1 MVPPTELC
9 TANPINAGT
18 GDKVEQDSIY
28 HGEGTSS
35 LTYRMSFVS
44 ARGGSQYHPNFAH
57 GWFWTSGYDRRL
69 APEGAAGA
77 TTAPADVYSTR
88 IDGQLIDFRFIS
100 GSYKPDADIAHKLIR
115 KTNAGGST
123 TGWQL
128 ISSADEI
135 ETYDAGGKLQS
146 VTDAQ
151 GRTQTLSY
159 DASGRLT
166 TITDTFGHAL
176 TLAYDAQNRVS
187 TLTQPDGGVVQ
198 FSYDAANNLASI
210 TWPDTRSRSY
220 HYENASFPNNLTGI
234 TDENGARYATY
245 GYDSQG
251 RAVLTEHAGG
261 AQRATLSF
269 GANSTTVTDALGTAR
284 THTLT
289 TVQSVVRGTGATQ
302 PGGSGCGPA
311 ASAQTYDANGNVAT
325 RTDFNGNVT
334 TYTYDL
340 TRNLETKRVEASN
353 APVARTISTQW
364 HSVWRLPVKLAEPL
378 KLTTLVYNG
387 DSYGGSTITCAPA
400 GATVPSPTGTGSVPI
415 GVLCQKIEQATT
427 DPTGSQGLAAT
438 PTGTPRTQT
447 WSYDPYG
454 QVLTADGPRTDL
466 VDLTT
471 YTYYP
476 ANDPDL
482 GKRGNLATIT
492 NALGHVTQITAY
504 DANGRPLIAVDPNGL
519 TTTLTYDAR
528 GRMTGKTV
536 GTEAATYQYD
546 GVGQLTLLT
555 LPDGASLG
563 YTYDGAHRLT
573 GIHDGLGNTI
583 TYTLDAM
590 GNRTQEDVKD
600 PANQLSRTRQR
611 ACDALNRLYQD
622 IGAQNQTTTYAYD
635 ANGNL
640 TGVLDPLNRL
650 TANAYDALNRLIRI
664 TDPNNGQTALGY
676 NGQDRTVQVTDPRN
690 LVTTYT
696 VDGLGNLTQQ
706 VSPDTGTTQTSV
718 DAAGNPISR
727 TDAKGQ
733 TTATQYDALNR
744 PTLIT
749 YQDGRQERYTWDQS
763 GNGGASNLG
772 RLTLIEE
779 LQNTTLIAATQY
791 AYDLQGRVT
800 TETRSEGALTLVTGY
815 AWSNGD
821 VVGLT
826 YPSGKQIAYGRD
838 SQGRVSQ
845 ITLTDNGVTRIVLNQ
860 VQYHPFGGVKSYVTG
875 AGQTLTRSQDLDGRI
890 NAYTLGTS
898 LWQIGYDTAG
908 RIGYQTDSANATNTA
923 TYGYDTLDRLT
934 GTVLPTTNL
943 GYAYDANGNRTSQ
956 TVGGTTYSYQ
966 VSPTSNRLNGVNTVP
981 PKSYAFDVNGSIT
994 GDGQN
999 TYGYDAR
1006 GRMTQAV
1013 TVAGTTQYRL
1023 DAQGRR
1029 VAKTNTAEDTRFVY
1043 DRAGHLIAETD
1054 ATGSAKREYIWLGD
1068 LPVGVLQ

>member
-1 MVPPTELC
+1 L
-9 TANPINAGT
+9 IYSGT
-18 GDKVEQDSIY
+18 G
-28 HGEGTSS
+28 TSP
-35 LTYRMSFVS
+35 LTYRLSYTSRKS
-44 ARGGSQYHPNFAH
+44 ADLYRPALAH
-57 GWFWTSGYDRRL
+57 GLYWTHGLERRL
-69 APEGAAGA
+69 IP
-77 TTAPADVYSTR
+77 DSS
-88 IDGQLIDFRFIS
+88 S
-100 GSYKPDADIAHKLIR
+100 GSTGPNQVSSRRADGKLYGYTRQANGSYLADADITDRLTR
-115 KTNAGGST
+115 LTDAGGVT
-123 TGWQL
+123 TGWRL
-128 ISSADEI
+128 IAAAGDEI
-135 ETYDAGGKLQS
+135 ETYDAAGKLAS
-146 VTDAQ
+146 LTDRQ
-151 GRTQTLSY
+151 GRTVTLAY
-159 DASGRLT
+159 DGSNRLA
-166 TITDTFGHAL
+166 TITDAYGHAL
-176 TLAYDAQNRVS
+176 TLAYDAQNRVA
-187 TLTQPDGGVVQ
+187 TLTQPDGGIVH
-198 FSYDAANNLASI
+198 FSYDTANNLAGI
-210 TWPDTRSRSY
+210 TWPDTRTRSY

-251 RAVLTEHAGG
+251 RAILTEHAGG

-289 TVQSVVRGTGATQ
+289 TVLSVVRGGGSTQ

-311 ASAQTYDANGNVAT
+311 ASAQTYDANGNIAT
-325 RTDFNGNVT
+325 RTDFNGNLT

-340 TRNLETKRVEASN
+340 TRNLETRRIDASGT
-353 APVARTISTQW
+353 PEARTLSTQW
-364 HSVWRLPVKLAEPL
+364 HPVWRLPVKIAEPL
-378 KLTTLVYNG
+378 KLTTLIYNG
-387 DSYGGSTITCAPA
+387 DTYNSQTVTCAPA
-400 GATVPSPTGTGSVPI
+400 GATVPSPSGPGTQPI

-427 DPTGSQGLAAT
+427 DSTGSQGLSAST
-438 PTGTPRTQT
+438 TGTARTRAWT
-447 WSYDPYG
+447 YDPYG
-454 QVLTADGPRTDL
+454 QVLTADGPRTD
-466 VDLTT
+466 VTDLTT
-471 YTYYP
+471 TTYYP
-476 ANDPDL
+476 ISDPDL
-482 GKRGNLATIT
+482 GKRGNLATVT

-504 DANGRPLIAVDPNGL
+504 DANGRPLTVIDPNGL
-519 TTTLTYDAR
+519 TTTLSYDAR

-536 GTEAATYQYD
+536 GTEATSYQYD
-546 GVGQLTLLT
+546 GVGQLTVLT
-555 LPDGASLG
+555 LPNGASLH
-563 YTYDGAHRLT
+563 YSYDVAHRLS
-573 GIHDGLGNTI
+573 GISDGLGNSI

-590 GNRTQEDVKD
+590 GNRTREDVKD
-600 PANQLSRTRQR
+600 PASQLSRTRQR
-611 ACDALNRLYQD
+611 AFDALNRLYQD

-650 TANAYDALNRLIRI
+650 TANAYDALNRLVRI
-664 TDPNNGQTALGY
+664 TDPNNGQTSLGY

-690 LVTTYT
+690 LVTSYT

-706 VSPDTGTTQTSV
+706 VSPDTGTTQISV
-718 DAAGNPISR
+718 DAAGNPVSR

-763 GNGGASNLG
+763 GGGGGGGGASNLG

-779 LQNTTLIAATQY
+779 LQGGQVIASTRY
-791 AYDLQGRVT
+791 AYDIQGRVT
-800 TETRSEGALTLVTGY
+800 GETRSEGALTLTTGY

-821 VVGLT
+821 LISLT

-890 NAYTLGTS
+890 NAYTLGAG

-923 TYGYDTLDRLT
+923 SYGYDSLDRLT
-934 GTVLPTTNL
+934 GTVLPTTSL
-943 GYAYDANGNRTSQ
+943 GYGYDATGNRTSQ
-956 TVGGTTYSYQ
+956 TIGGATYNYT
-966 VSPTSNRLNGVNTVP
+966 VSPTSNRLSGINTVP
-981 PKSYAFDVNGSIT
+981 PKSYAHDANGSVT

-999 TYGYDAR
+999 TFGYDAR

-1013 TVAGTTQYRL
+1013 TAAGTTQYRL
-1023 DAQGRR
+1023 DALGRR
-1029 VAKTNTAEDTRFVY
+1029 IAKTNATEDTRFVH
-1043 DRAGHLIAETD
+1043 DRAGHLISETD
-1054 ATGSAKREYIWLGD
+1054 ATGTAKREYLWLGD